1 MSVLWLRWKISPVRA
16 IKMAVYPWEGSIEDG
31 KVSAQLRGDLDISGD
46 LTVSGNS
53 PGSIHDALVTGLHG
67 LLNKYELSDDVLHSH
82 DAVVDTSN
90 GTYTI
95 LKSITINTLHNT
107 PETIRISFSMWSGSA
122 TAGKEAYGKIYKN
135 GAPVGTERI
144 NGTTSLVT
152 YTEDLS
158 FANGDV
164 IELYA
169 YNAEDFLME
178 TYVSNFRVKGVAHA
192 NTLQDALTDTHVG
205 VTTPFEG
212 TNS

>member
-1 MSVLWLRWKISPVRA
+1 MVKLEEVAESLIAHKLITSTTGSVSDRA
-16 IKMAVYPWEGSIEDG
+16 KRKME
-31 KVSAQLRGDLDISGD
+31 
-46 LTVSGNS
+46 N
-53 PGSIHDALVTGLHG
+53 
-67 LLNKYELSDDVLHSH
+67 
-82 DAVVDTSN
+82 
-90 GTYTI
+90 
-95 LKSITINTLHNT
+95 
-107 PETIRISFSMWSGSA
+107 
-122 TAGKEAYGKIYKN
+122 AGKEAYGKIYKN